1 MLGNN
6 LSTAANFHG
15 TVMKYMEKEIVFYYV
30 VDFHDSSVEALK
42 ICCVL
47 NDEWHELEVSLESLL
62 QYY

>member
-1 MLGNN
+1 
-6 LSTAANFHG
+6 
-15 TVMKYMEKEIVFYYV
+15 MKYMEKEIVFYYV